1 MIPSNRVQ
9 AVIHH
14 SQSVDGTLCVHVLFA
29 GPDIHDGVITI
40 QPWHILSI
48 VHTPCERQTH
58 RSQGSASRDG
68 FVKKNREMA
77 CLKYIFSHCALLLHG
92 LPEAEAKRT
101 HSATRWCPSCS
112 TPHWTGSQ
120 FHSSRQSRINA
131 CPSGMRR
138 NWLFYKEGTA
148 LSKSVD
154 ITFAMGKGY
163 SVSPWK
169 RGGSPERAA
178 NLWPLLI
185 CLLNPRTYRVILV
198 ASHPVSTFDVE
209 ILRKETAISVLCP
222 LFSSRFWYTA
232 KMFINAGDIWCFL
245 RIS

>member
-14 SQSVDGTLCVHVLFA
+14 SQSVDGTFCVHVLFA

-112 TPHWTGSQ
+112 TPHWTGSR

-148 LSKSVD
+148 LSV
-154 ITFAMGKGY
+154 
-163 SVSPWK
+163 
-169 RGGSPERAA
+169 
-178 NLWPLLI
+178 NLWKSLLQWVRDTRSARGSGEG
-185 CLLNPRTYRVILV
+185 LQRGLQ
-198 ASHPVSTFDVE
+198 TFDHYWS
-209 ILRKETAISVLCP
+209 A
-222 LFSSRFWYTA
+222 FWIQEPTE
-232 KMFINAGDIWCFL
+232 
-245 RIS
+245 